1 MNIYSKLTL
10 LCLFLVIVTGS
21 ILFFF
26 TNQKF
31 KKAFRE
37 EITASVQQQSKEA
50 IKNID
55 RFIYSR
61 LKDVSQTAA
70 NPYYTDMDLPQETL
84 VQRLQELEKIN
95 DLFYSFSI
103 FDLDRIRIADSKRL
117 SLGKQHGNR
126 LYWQVLNPDNPLIM
140 DISRSESL
148 GKVVMHF
155 TTYIYDEN
163 RNPKGVLVGRILID
177 ELYNVLGNFA
187 LTGDKSRKLNV
198 NLIDQN
204 GLILYSNKFPEAV
217 LKNTYDEYEMIS
229 ASTEEQAFYEADDQL
244 YFVFEEQGYRSFA
257 GNNWKLVLSISKED
271 AYIPVK
277 DIQSELTWV
286 IIPVLIGSI
295 LLALVA
301 ANIFVSPIIKLSD
314 YASEI
319 GKGNLKARVDIKS
332 NDEIGNLAKQLTKT
346 SQFLIKRIDDQRKLN
361 RRLEEQRRKML
372 KQREMLQDVNKQIRD
387 SIYYAERIQKSLQ
400 PDTKVIRRNL
410 KDAMVL
416 FKPKDIV
423 SGDFYWFERIRW
435 GRHDY
440 LVIAAADCT
449 GHGVPGAIMGIMGSN
464 QLTHIVYYQ
473 NILDPRK
480 ILARLDKTIKIE
492 LYREDI
498 DTVKKDGM
506 EIGVCV
512 INLDEYAM
520 EFAGMGL
527 PLYLVRNG
535 SIQVYKSPRLMAGGT
550 DGDEKQVEGLLKSER
565 IQLEKRDKLYLASDG
580 FQDQFGGDE
589 DKKYMTKNFR
599 NLLERTSTEN
609 MKRQRELLEEEFDRW
624 KGNYPQTDDIVVVGF
639 EV

>member
-10 LCLFLVIVTGS
+10 LVLFLVIVTGS

-31 KKAFRE
+31 KNAFRE

-61 LKDVSQTAA
+61 LKDLSQTAA
-70 NPYYTDMDLPQETL
+70 NPYYTDMTLPQDEL
-84 VQRLQELEKIN
+84 IRRLQELEDIN

-103 FDLDRIRIADSKRL
+103 FDLDRMRIADSKRL

-126 LYWQVLNPDNPLIM
+126 LYWQILSPSNPLIM

-155 TTYIYDEN
+155 ATYIYDEN
-163 RNPKGVLVGRILID
+163 GGRKGVLVGRILID
-177 ELYNVLGNFA
+177 ELYSVLGNFA
-187 LTGDKSRKLNV
+187 LTPGDSRKLSV

-204 GLILYSNKFPEAV
+204 GLILYSNKYPEAV
-217 LKNTYDEYEMIS
+217 LKNTYDEFEMIADMEDES
-229 ASTEEQAFYEADDQL
+229 AFYETDEQL
-244 YFVFEEQGYRSFA
+244 YFVFQEQGYRTFP
-257 GNNWKLVLSISKED
+257 GNNWQLVLSIAKDD
-271 AYIPVK
+271 AYIPVR
-277 DIQSELTWV
+277 DIQNELIWV

-319 GKGNLKARVDIKS
+319 GKGNLKAQVDIKS
-332 NDEIGNLAKQLTKT
+332 NDEIGNLASQLTKT
-346 SQFLIKRIDDQRKLN
+346 SHFLIKKIDDQRKLN

-372 KQREMLQDVNKQIRD
+372 KQREQLQYVNRQIRD

-400 PDTKVIRRNL
+400 PETKVIRKNL

-464 QLTHIVYYQ
+464 QLTNIVYYQ

-492 LYREDI
+492 LYRD
-498 DTVKKDGM
+498 DSDNVKKDGM

-512 INLDEYAM
+512 INLDEYTL

-535 SIQVYKSPRLMAGGT
+535 SMNVYKSPRLMAGGT

-599 NLLERTSTEN
+599 NLLERTSTEDLN
-609 MKRQRELLEEEFDRW
+609 RQKELLEEELKRW
-624 KGNYPQTDDIVVVGF
+624 KGDYPQTDDIVIVGF